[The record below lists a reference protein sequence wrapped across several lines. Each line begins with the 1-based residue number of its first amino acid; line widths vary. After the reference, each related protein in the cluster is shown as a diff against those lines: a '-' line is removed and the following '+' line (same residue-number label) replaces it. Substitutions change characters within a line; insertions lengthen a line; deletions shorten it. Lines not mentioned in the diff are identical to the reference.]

1 MQSYLIESFYFSLKS
16 HKRIESNFSFG
27 LLLVSTLFFPSSSFA
42 AEQVTQPVPSP
53 ETTNQPFEFPSLLV
67 DPFSYVDE
75 ERDYLSS
82 KFVNLTRSL
91 DSFFADDRNYQESNN
106 SLVQLDLVRVAGYGG
121 DRKWVLSGRA
131 KLDLPSTQKRFHLLL
146 ETNPD
151 KNVTGDAVQNQATPV
166 KQVVAPESYA
176 AAVRY
181 EKSKEQEQPWHW
193 SSDLG
198 VKFQGIHINPF
209 ARARGSYAVTVDDWR
224 VKAAE
229 TLFWF
234 NSIGAGETTQLD
246 VERIL
251 SEPMLFRATS
261 NATWLKDKH
270 NFDLRQDFTV
280 YHTLDE
286 RRAFLYQASA
296 IGVSNPQWQL
306 NAYVALMQYRYR
318 LHKQWVFL
326 EVSPQVHFPK
336 ADNFKA
342 NPALYF
348 RLEMLLDKSN

>member
-1 MQSYLIESFYFSLKS
+1 MSIRGQYTTYYLQIIFM
-16 HKRIESNFSFG
+16 
-27 LLLVSTLFFPSSSFA
+27 LLISVSSFA
-42 AEQVTQPVPSP
+42 TEQTAQSPPSDP
-53 ETTNQPFEFPSLLV
+53 TNQPFELPPLLV

-82 KFVNLTRSL
+82 KFVTLTRSI

-121 DRKWVLSGRA
+121 DRKFVLSGRA

-151 KNVTGDAVQNQATPV
+151 KNVTGEAMQNQTTPV
-166 KQVVAPESYA
+166 NKVVAPESYS

-181 EKSKEQEQPWHW
+181 EKSKELAQPWFV

-198 VKFQGIHINPF
+198 VKFQGIHANPF
-209 ARARGSYAVTVDDWR
+209 ARARGSYAVPINEWR
-224 VKAAE
+224 LKAAE
-229 TLFWF
+229 TVFWF
-234 NSIGAGETTQLD
+234 NTLGAGETTQLD

-261 NATWLKDKH
+261 NATWLNDKQ
-270 NFDLRQDFTV
+270 NFDLRQDFSV
-280 YHTLDE
+280 YQNLNE
-286 RRAFLYQASA
+286 RSALLYQASMV
-296 IGVSNPQWQL
+296 GVSNPQWQL
-306 NAYVALMQYRYR
+306 NEYVALMQYRYR

-336 ADNFKA
+336 AANFKA
-342 NPALYF
+342 NPALYL
-348 RLEMLLDKSN
+348 RLEMLLDRSN

>member
-1 MQSYLIESFYFSLKS
+1 MDFDNRKAIQILPFIYGLGLAVILLFSS
-16 HKRIESNFSFG
+16 A
-27 LLLVSTLFFPSSSFA
+27 SFA
-42 AEQVTQPVPSP
+42 VEQAAQPVPPSDP
-53 ETTNQPFEFPSLLV
+53 TNPPFELPSLLV

-82 KFVNLTRSL
+82 KFVTLTRSL

-106 SLVQLDLVRVAGYGG
+106 SLVQLDLVKVAGYGG
-121 DRKWVLSGRA
+121 DRKFVLSGRA

-151 KNVTGDAVQNQATPV
+151 KNVTGEAVQAQTTPV
-166 KQVVAPESYA
+166 KQVVAPESYS

-181 EKSKEQEQPWHW
+181 EKSKVQEKPWFV

-198 VKFQGIHINPF
+198 VKFQGIHANPF
-209 ARARGSYAVTVDDWR
+209 ARARGSYAVPINEWR
-224 VKAAE
+224 LKAAE

-234 NSIGAGETTQLD
+234 NTIGAGETTQLD
-246 VERIL
+246 LERII

-261 NATWLKDKH
+261 NATWLNDKQ
-270 NFDLRQDFTV
+270 NFDLRQDFSV
-280 YHTLDE
+280 YQNLNE
-286 RRAFLYQASA
+286 RSALLYQVSMA
-296 IGVSNPQWQL
+296 GVSNPQWQL
-306 NAYVALMQYRYR
+306 NEYVALMQYRYR

-342 NPALYF
+342 NPALYL
-348 RLEMLLDKSN
+348 RLEMLLDRSN

>member
-1 MQSYLIESFYFSLKS
+1 MPLLIKYRSFLAGA
-16 HKRIESNFSFG
+16 I
-27 LLLVSTLFFPSSSFA
+27 FFVLPSFA
-42 AEQVTQPVPSP
+42 VEQAAQPVPPSDP
-53 ETTNQPFEFPSLLV
+53 IIQPFELPSLLV

-82 KFVNLTRSL
+82 KFVSLTRSL

-121 DRKWVLSGRA
+121 DRKFVLSGRA
-131 KLDLPSTQKRFHLLL
+131 KLDLPLTQKRFHLLL

-151 KNVTGDAVQNQATPV
+151 KNVTGEAVQAQTTPV
-166 KQVVAPESYA
+166 KQVVAPESYS

-181 EKSKEQEQPWHW
+181 EKAKEQERPWYF

-198 VKFQGIHINPF
+198 VKFQGLHTNPF
-209 ARARGSYAVTVDDWR
+209 ARARGSYAVPINEWR
-224 VKAAE
+224 LKAAE
-229 TLFWF
+229 TVFWF
-234 NSIGAGETTQLD
+234 NTIGAGETTQLD
-246 VERIL
+246 VEHIL

-261 NATWLKDKH
+261 NATWLNDKQ

-306 NAYVALMQYRYR
+306 NEYVALMQYRYR

-336 ADNFKA
+336 TDNFKA
-342 NPALYF
+342 NPAFYL
-348 RLEMLLDKSN
+348 RLEMLLDRSN

>member
-1 MQSYLIESFYFSLKS
+1 MSIERQETTCYLRIIFIPLISMLSL
-16 HKRIESNFSFG
+16 
-27 LLLVSTLFFPSSSFA
+27 SSFA
-42 AEQVTQPVPSP
+42 IEQIAHPPPSESTSQP
-53 ETTNQPFEFPSLLV
+53 TDLPSLLSY
-67 DPFSYVDE
+67 PFTYVDE
-75 ERDYLSS
+75 ERDFLSE

-121 DRKWVLSGRA
+121 NRKFVLSGRA
-131 KLDLPSTQKRFHLLL
+131 KLDLPSTQKRLHLLI

-151 KNVTGDAVQNQATPV
+151 KNVTGEAVQNQTTPV
-166 KQVVAPESYA
+166 NKVVAPESYS

-181 EKSKEQEQPWHW
+181 EKSKEQQRPWHL

-198 VKFQGIHINPF
+198 LKFQGIHIDPF
-209 ARARGSYAVTVDDWR
+209 ARARGSYAVTVNDWR

-229 TLFWF
+229 TVLWF
-234 NSIGAGETTQLD
+234 NTIGAGETTQLD

-261 NATWLKDKH
+261 NATWLNDKQ
-270 NFDLRQDFTV
+270 NFDLRQDFSI
-280 YHTLDE
+280 YQNLNE
-286 RRAFLYQASA
+286 RSALLYQASA
-296 IGVSNPQWQL
+296 IGMSNPQWQL
-306 NAYVALMQYRYR
+306 SEYVALMQYRYR

-326 EVSPQVHFPK
+326 EVSPQVYFHK

-342 NPALYF
+342 NPALYL
-348 RLEMLLDKSN
+348 RLEMLLDRSN

>member
-1 MQSYLIESFYFSLKS
+1 MFKCRLFLASTIFFSL
-16 HKRIESNFSFG
+16 
-27 LLLVSTLFFPSSSFA
+27 PSFA
-42 AEQVTQPVPSP
+42 IDQPVPPPPSDP
-53 ETTNQPFEFPSLLV
+53 ANQPTDLPSLLSY
-67 DPFSYVDE
+67 PFTYVDA
-75 ERDYLSS
+75 ERDFLSE
-82 KFVNLTRSL
+82 KFVNLTRNL

-121 DRKWVLSGRA
+121 DRKFVLSGRA

-151 KNVTGDAVQNQATPV
+151 KNVTGEAVQNQTTPV
-166 KQVVAPESYA
+166 NKVVAPESYS

-181 EKSKEQEQPWHW
+181 EKSKEQERPWHL

-209 ARARGSYAVTVDDWR
+209 ARARGSYAVTVNDWR

-229 TLFWF
+229 TVFWF
-234 NSIGAGETTQLD
+234 NTIGAGETTQLD

-261 NATWLKDKH
+261 NVTWLNDKQ
-270 NFDLRQDFTV
+270 NFDLRQDFSI
-280 YHTLDE
+280 YQNLNE
-286 RRAFLYQASA
+286 RSALLYQASA

-336 ADNFKA
+336 PDNFKA

-348 RLEMLLDKSN
+348 RLEMLLDRSN

>member
-1 MQSYLIESFYFSLKS
+1 MF
-16 HKRIESNFSFG
+16 
-27 LLLVSTLFFPSSSFA
+27 LLWLGGVLFFSSASFA
-42 AEQVTQPVPSP
+42 ADQADIPPASEPV
-53 ETTNQPFEFPSLLV
+53 NQPFDLPSLLV

-82 KFVNLTRSL
+82 KFVSLTRSL

-106 SLVQLDLVRVAGYGG
+106 SLVQLDLVKVAGYGG
-121 DRKWVLSGRA
+121 DRKFVLSGRA

-151 KNVTGDAVQNQATPV
+151 KNVTGDAVQTQTTPV
-166 KQVVAPESYA
+166 NKVVAPESYS

-181 EKSKEQEQPWHW
+181 EKSKEQEKPWHV

-198 VKFQGIHINPF
+198 VKFQGIQTNPF
-209 ARARGSYAVTVDDWR
+209 ARARGSYAVTVNDWR

-234 NSIGAGETTQLD
+234 NTIGAGETTQLD

-251 SEPMLFRATS
+251 SESMLFRATS
-261 NATWLKDKH
+261 NATWLNDKQ
-270 NFDLRQDFTV
+270 NFDLRQDFSV
-280 YHTLDE
+280 YQNLNE
-286 RRAFLYQASA
+286 RSALLYQASM
-296 IGVSNPQWQL
+296 IGVSNPQGQL
-306 NAYVALMQYRYR
+306 NEYVALMQYRYR

-326 EVSPQVHFPK
+326 EISPQVHFPK

>member
-1 MQSYLIESFYFSLKS
+1 MNVDERKS
-16 HKRIESNFSFG
+16 ISIVQATYG
-27 LLLVSTLFFPSSSFA
+27 LLLSCTLFFSFSSFA
-42 AEQVTQPVPSP
+42 AEQPVQSPPS
-53 ETTNQPFEFPSLLV
+53 ESTNQPFAPPALLV

-82 KFVNLTRSL
+82 KFVSFTRSL

-106 SLVQLDLVRVAGYGG
+106 SLVQLDLVRVARYGG
-121 DRKWVLSGRA
+121 DRNFVLSGRA
-131 KLDLPSTQKRFHLLL
+131 KLDLPSTEKRFHLLL

-151 KNVTGDAVQNQATPV
+151 KNVTGEPKQAQTTPLKKV
-166 KQVVAPESYA
+166 LGPESYA

-181 EKSKEQEQPWHW
+181 EKAKEQEKPWHL

-198 VKFQGIHINPF
+198 VKFQGIHTNPF
-209 ARARGSYAVTVDDWR
+209 ARARGSYAIPINEWR
-224 VKAAE
+224 LKAAE
-229 TLFWF
+229 TVFWF
-234 NSIGAGETTQLD
+234 NTIGAGETTQID

-261 NATWLKDKH
+261 NATWLNDKQ
-270 NFDLRQDFTV
+270 NFDLRQDFSV
-280 YHTLDE
+280 YQNLNE
-286 RRAFLYQASA
+286 RSALLYQASA
-296 IGVSNPQWQL
+296 TGVSNPQWQL
-306 NAYVALMQYRYR
+306 NEYVALMQYRYR

-342 NPALYF
+342 NPAISF
-348 RLEMLLDKSN
+348 RLEMLLDRSD

>member
-1 MQSYLIESFYFSLKS
+1 MFL
-16 HKRIESNFSFG
+16 
-27 LLLVSTLFFPSSSFA
+27 SSISFA
-42 AEQVTQPVPSP
+42 ADQADIPSP
-53 ETTNQPFEFPSLLV
+53 PSDPVNQPFDLPSLLV
-67 DPFSYVDE
+67 APFSYVDE
-75 ERDYLSS
+75 ERDYLSG
-82 KFVNLTRSL
+82 KFVSLTRSL

-121 DRKWVLSGRA
+121 DRKFVLSGRA

-151 KNVTGDAVQNQATPV
+151 KNLTGDAVQTQTTPV
-166 KQVVAPESYA
+166 NKVVAPESYS

-181 EKSKEQEQPWHW
+181 EKAKEQEKPWHL

-198 VKFQGIHINPF
+198 VKFQGIQTNPF
-209 ARARGSYAVTVDDWR
+209 ARARGSYTVPINEWR
-224 VKAAE
+224 LKVAE
-229 TLFWF
+229 TVFWF
-234 NSIGAGETTQLD
+234 NTIGAGETTQLD

-251 SEPMLFRATS
+251 SESMLFRATS
-261 NATWLKDKH
+261 NATWLNDKQS
-270 NFDLRQDFTV
+270 FDLRQDFSV
-280 YHTLDE
+280 YQNLNE
-286 RRAFLYQASA
+286 RSALLYQASM

-306 NAYVALMQYRYR
+306 NEYVVLMQYRYR

-326 EVSPQVHFPK
+326 ELSPQVHFPK

>member
-1 MQSYLIESFYFSLKS
+1 MKS

-27 LLLVSTLFFPSSSFA
+27 LLLASALFFSLPSFA
-42 AEQVTQPVPSP
+42 ADQIIEPPPSDR
-53 ETTNQPFEFPSLLV
+53 TNQQFELPSLIV

-121 DRKWVLSGRA
+121 DRKFVLSGRA

-151 KNVTGDAVQNQATPV
+151 KNVTGEAVQNQTTPV
-166 KQVVAPESYA
+166 NKVVAPESYS

-181 EKSKEQEQPWHW
+181 EKAKEQEKPWHL

-209 ARARGSYAVTVDDWR
+209 ARARGSYAVTVNDWR

-229 TLFWF
+229 TVFWF
-234 NSIGAGETTQLD
+234 NTIGAGETTQLD

-261 NATWLKDKH
+261 NATWLNDKQ
-270 NFDLRQDFTV
+270 NFDLRQDFSV
-280 YHTLDE
+280 YQNLNE
-286 RRAFLYQASA
+286 RSALLYQASM

-306 NAYVALMQYRYR
+306 NAYVALVQYRYR

-336 ADNFKA
+336 ADNFKV

>member
-1 MQSYLIESFYFSLKS
+1 MNVDERKS
-16 HKRIESNFSFG
+16 ISIVQATYG
-27 LLLVSTLFFPSSSFA
+27 LLLSCTLLFSSASFA
-42 AEQVTQPVPSP
+42 AEQPVLPPPTDS
-53 ETTNQPFEFPSLLV
+53 TTNQPTDLPSLLSY
-67 DPFSYVDE
+67 PFTYVDE
-75 ERDYLSS
+75 ERDFLSE
-82 KFVNLTRSL
+82 KFVSLTRSL

-121 DRKWVLSGRA
+121 DRKFVLSGRA

-151 KNVTGDAVQNQATPV
+151 KNVTGEAVQNQTTPV
-166 KQVVAPESYA
+166 NKVVAPESYS

-181 EKSKEQEQPWHW
+181 EKAKEQEKPWHL

-209 ARARGSYAVTVDDWR
+209 ARARGSYAVTVNDWR

-229 TLFWF
+229 TVFWF
-234 NSIGAGETTQLD
+234 NTIGAGETTQLD

-261 NATWLKDKH
+261 NATWLNDKQ
-270 NFDLRQDFTV
+270 NFDLRQDFSI
-280 YHTLDE
+280 YQNLNE
-286 RRAFLYQASA
+286 RSALLYQASM

-306 NAYVALMQYRYR
+306 NAYVALVQYRYR

-348 RLEMLLDKSN
+348 RLEMLLDRSM

>member
-1 MQSYLIESFYFSLKS
+1 MNLTKQKLVLLCKFTHE
-16 HKRIESNFSFG
+16 
-27 LLLVSTLFFPSSSFA
+27 LLLTSLLFLSSASFSGEQSAQYTPSDPNN
-42 AEQVTQPVPSP
+42 QPVDP
-53 ETTNQPFEFPSLLV
+53 PSLLV

-82 KFVNLTRSL
+82 KFVTLTRSL

-121 DRKWVLSGRA
+121 DRKFVLSGRA

-151 KNVTGDAVQNQATPV
+151 KNVTGEAVQNQTTPV
-166 KQVVAPESYA
+166 NKVVAPESYS

-181 EKSKEQEQPWHW
+181 EKSKVQEKPWFV

-198 VKFQGIHINPF
+198 VKFQGIHANPF
-209 ARARGSYAVTVDDWR
+209 ARARGSYAVPINEWR
-224 VKAAE
+224 LKAAE
-229 TLFWF
+229 TVFWF
-234 NSIGAGETTQLD
+234 NTIGAGETTQLD
-246 VERIL
+246 VERII

-261 NATWLKDKH
+261 NATWLNDKQ
-270 NFDLRQDFTV
+270 NFDLRQDFSV
-280 YHTLDE
+280 YQNLNE
-286 RRAFLYQASA
+286 RSALLYQASVV
-296 IGVSNPQWQL
+296 GVSNPQWQL
-306 NAYVALMQYRYR
+306 NEYVALMQYRYR

-336 ADNFKA
+336 ADNFKV
-342 NPALYF
+342 NPAFYL
-348 RLEMLLDKSN
+348 RLEMLLDRSN

>member
-1 MQSYLIESFYFSLKS
+1 MKSAERRSFQIILFVIEF
-16 HKRIESNFSFG
+16 
-27 LLLVSTLFFPSSSFA
+27 LVVGTLFFSSASFA
-42 AEQVTQPVPSP
+42 AEQPAPPPLTDP
-53 ETTNQPFEFPSLLV
+53 TNQPFDLPALIV

-82 KFVNLTRSL
+82 KFVTLTRNL

-121 DRKWVLSGRA
+121 ERKFVLSGRA

-151 KNVTGDAVQNQATPV
+151 KNVTGEAVQAQTTPV
-166 KQVVAPESYA
+166 KQVVAPESYS

-181 EKSKEQEQPWHW
+181 EKAKELAQPWFV

-198 VKFQGIHINPF
+198 VKFQGIHANPF
-209 ARARGSYAVTVDDWR
+209 ARARGSYAVPINEWR
-224 VKAAE
+224 LKAAE
-229 TLFWF
+229 TVFWF
-234 NSIGAGETTQLD
+234 NTIGAGETTQLD

-251 SEPMLFRATS
+251 SELLLFRATS
-261 NATWLKDKH
+261 NATWLKEKH
-270 NFDLRQDFTV
+270 NFDLRQDLTV
-280 YHTLDE
+280 YQTLNE
-286 RRAFLYQASA
+286 RNAIFYQASA
-296 IGVSNPQWQL
+296 IGVSNPQTQVTE
-306 NAYVALMQYRYR
+306 YVMLMQYRYR

-326 EVSPQVHFPK
+326 EVSPQVHFPRT
-336 ADNFKA
+336 DHFKS
-342 NPALYF
+342 NPALSI

>member
-1 MQSYLIESFYFSLKS
+1 MPFDWLNTISISKLV
-16 HKRIESNFSFG
+16 FG
-27 LLLVSTLFFPSSSFA
+27 QLLATILFFPSASFA
-42 AEQVTQPVPSP
+42 AEQVVESTHSSDS
-53 ETTNQPFEFPSLLV
+53 NIQPFELPSLLV

-82 KFVNLTRSL
+82 KFVSLTRNL

-121 DRKWVLSGRA
+121 DRKFVLSGRA

-151 KNVTGDAVQNQATPV
+151 KNVTGEAVQNQTTPV
-166 KQVVAPESYA
+166 NKVVAPESYS

-181 EKSKEQEQPWHW
+181 EKSKELAQPWFV

-198 VKFQGIHINPF
+198 VKFQGIHANPF
-209 ARARGSYAVTVDDWR
+209 ARARGSYAVPINEWR
-224 VKAAE
+224 LKAAE
-229 TLFWF
+229 TVFWF
-234 NSIGAGETTQLD
+234 NTIGAGETTQLD

-261 NATWLKDKH
+261 NATWLNEKQ
-270 NFDLRQDFTV
+270 NFDLRQDFSL
-280 YHTLDE
+280 YQNLNE
-286 RRAFLYQASA
+286 RSALLYQASVV
-296 IGVSNPQWQL
+296 GVSNPQWQL
-306 NAYVALMQYRYR
+306 NEYVALMQYRYR

-326 EVSPQVHFPK
+326 EVSPQMHFPK
-336 ADNFKA
+336 ADNFKS
-342 NPALYF
+342 NLTLNV
-348 RLEMLLDKSN
+348 RLEMLLDRSN